1 MLRLKTQDSRLKTQD
16 SRLNTKDSRLKTQD
30 SRLKTR
36 FPLMIM
42 GQVMFLYVEIL

>member
-1 MLRLKTQDSRLKTQD
+1 MLRLKTQDSRLKTQ
-16 SRLNTKDSRLKTQD
+16 DSRLKTQD

>member
-1 MLRLKTQDSRLKTQD
+1 ML
-16 SRLNTKDSRLKTQD
+16 RLKTQD